1 MATEQKIILIG
12 AMGAGKT
19 TLGLIMAREL
29 GWSYIDND
37 HEMARLSGMSEAE
50 LSALSI
56 QQLHDLEENYL
67 MDILNRPAPY
77 IAGAA
82 ASVIDK
88 DQCISLLQSITAIYL
103 YLPVT
108 ELLNRSKI
116 GKSGVGRQALHN
128 GDAEQVISE
137 RFIRRDP
144 RYRQAATIVIELSSD
159 PESDAQRI
167 LAQLN

>member
-116 GKSGVGRQALHN
+116 GKSGVG
-128 GDAEQVISE
+128 
-137 RFIRRDP
+137 
-144 RYRQAATIVIELSSD
+144 
-159 PESDAQRI
+159 
-167 LAQLN
+167 

>member
-19 TLGLIMAREL
+19 TLGLILAREL

-50 LSALSI
+50 LSSLSI

-88 DQCISLLQSITAIYL
+88 DECISLLQSVTAIYL

-108 ELLNRSKI
+108 ELLHRSKI
-116 GKSGVGRQALHN
+116 GKSGVGRQALNN
-128 GDAEQVISE
+128 GDAEKVISE
-137 RFIRRDP
+137 RFTRRDP
-144 RYRQAATIVIELSSD
+144 RYRKAASIVLELSSD
-159 PESDAQRI
+159 PESDAKRI